1 MAAIRNDGRLA
12 VLKRERLEM
21 GRKFAPMIKT
31 RRKSDVAAD
40 QSGNVLTNGELAD
53 VPHASEHRSKPSGMK
68 TDLWCCSWT
77 LP

>member
-53 VPHASEHRSKPSGMK
+53 LPHACKNRWQQSGMK
-68 TDLWCCSWT
+68 CDLRC
-77 LP
+77 